1 MSLEM
6 YLGEVRDVEFTVTA
20 QNNQPFTIRNPTYEL
35 TYGGNVEVAG
45 VPEMG
50 DNTLTVTVEPKN
62 VGYYLLILRLEI
74 AGEVIVS
81 KQNLI
86 VKE

>member
-1 MSLEM
+1 ME
-6 YLGEVRDVEFTVTA
+6 
-20 QNNQPFTIRNPTYEL
+20 
-35 TYGGNVEVAG
+35 
-45 VPEMG
+45 

-62 VGYYLLILRLEI
+62 VGYYLLVLRLEI